1 MKKRS
6 ILVLGLAIVLT
17 FAIVLFN
24 PLNWMTKDQSQVV
37 AAVVSLDI
45 NPSFE
50 LSVNP
55 AGLVIKIDALNEDSK
70 SLNTLDLIGDPVE
83 DVVDAIIALSADAGF
98 IDITDLEED
107 YVVVSTVLAQGTSST
122 LGDTFHTR
130 LHDRIKL
137 SDNLQ
142 CVNLVELKAT
152 LQEQA
157 QARDKDVPVGLYV
170 INGMIQTT
178 DGQILSVKEFFA
190 NSENMQA
197 IQSRISM
204 TEISLDQRKVRLEL
218 ALDTMDQKGLDTTEL
233 RTRLENAG
241 TLDMLQIQSE
251 IRTQI
256 NKPVTPG
263 NTDNGNGN
271 GSNSGTGI
279 QQGTPNEAGSQ
290 TQQGSPSETGSP
302 SDSGSQTQQR
312 IPNQSGTG
320 PSSPDPLSSGTGL
333 NSH

>member
-1 MKKRS
+1 MKKKS
-6 ILVLGLAIVLT
+6 VLILGLAFVLT

-37 AAVVSLDI
+37 AAVISLDI

-55 AGLVIKIDALNEDSK
+55 AGLVIKIDALNEDAK

-83 DVVDAIIALSADAGF
+83 EVVDAIIALSADAGF
-98 IDITDLEED
+98 IDITDIEDD
-107 YVVVSTVLAQGTSST
+107 YVVVSTVLAQGASSALADT
-122 LGDTFHTR
+122 LQTR

-137 SDNLQ
+137 SDTLQ
-142 CVNLVELKAT
+142 CINLVELKAT

-178 DGQILSVKEFFA
+178 DGQLLSVKEFFA
-190 NSENMQA
+190 NTENTQA
-197 IQSRISM
+197 IRSRASI
-204 TEISLDQRKVRLEL
+204 TELSSDQRKLRLEL
-218 ALDTMDQKGLDTTEL
+218 ALDAMDQKGLDTTEL

-263 NTDNGNGN
+263 NTDSGN
-271 GSNSGTGI
+271 GSNSGAGN
-279 QQGTPNEAGSQ
+279 QQGTPNETGTPNEGGSQ
-290 TQQGSPSETGSP
+290 TQQGSQ

-320 PSSPDPLSSGTGL
+320 PSSPDPLSTGTGL